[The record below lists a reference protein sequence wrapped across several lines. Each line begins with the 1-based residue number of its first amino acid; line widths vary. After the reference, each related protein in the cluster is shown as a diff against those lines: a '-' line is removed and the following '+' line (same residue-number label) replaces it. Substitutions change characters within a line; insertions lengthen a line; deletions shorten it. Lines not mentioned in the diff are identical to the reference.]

1 MKKWADNLANLFFS
15 FASNRPKYYGVYKQV
30 QRDDIDE
37 LLAHYETDLC
47 EAAQYLDCEG
57 ITRLAQ
63 SLYLI
68 KSKAFENIW
77 WRVENRVIELNM

>member
-1 MKKWADNLANLFFS
+1 MKIWAENLANLFFS
-15 FASNRPKYYGVYKQV
+15 FASNRPQHYGVYKQV

-37 LLAHYETDLC
+37 LLAYYETDIC
-47 EAAQYLDCEG
+47 EAAQYLDKEG

-68 KSKAFENIW
+68 KSKSFENIW
-77 WRVENRVIELNM
+77 WRVENRVI

>member
-1 MKKWADNLANLFFS
+1 
-15 FASNRPKYYGVYKQV
+15 V

-37 LLAHYETDLC
+37 LLACYETDLC
-47 EAAQYLDCEG
+47 DASQYLDKEG

-77 WRVENRVIELNM
+77 WRVENRII